1 MDTAW
6 MGWSGGHAWVLGA
19 ALVALALAAE
29 WWSLGLRRRAL
40 ERASA
45 GEAED
50 ASDELQV

>member
-1 MDTAW
+1 MNTSWTGWAGANAW
-6 MGWSGGHAWVLGA
+6 ALGV

-29 WWSLGLRRRAL
+29 WWSLGLRRGAL

-50 ASDELQV
+50 ASDELQL